1 MIQKTDVLIIGA
13 GITGTSIARELSKYE
28 VKVTLVEKEPD
39 VGWGQSKASFGICH
53 PGARWPHGS
62 LAQRMIHES
71 HQGWDQLIDEL
82 EIEFQRIGEL
92 VLAFNEEEIQHLQL
106 LKAQGEK
113 NGVQGLE
120 LLSQQETLRLEPSVN
135 PNIQASLYLPRAGVF
150 NPFELVI
157 AFYENA
163 KTNGIDTSFETKVIE
178 ISPDPKGF
186 IVSTNRGDF
195 HTKYVVNAAGLF
207 AQAIAQ
213 MIDDHSFSISY
224 ETKSTCIILDKSISE
239 NVKHIVTGIADL
251 KIFHRFKTVMPT
263 YHQNLLIY
271 TPLPEPS
278 RGIEDRALEKQAL
291 DLTLQDAELLVPD
304 IDFKTHMI
312 TAFSGLTARNNRG
325 DFIMEASK
333 KHPKFIHVA
342 LPPPGITCAPAVG
355 KRVVEILKNLGLVLL
370 EKSEFNP
377 NRRRIK
383 RITNCSNSELRDL
396 VNQDPGYGHVI
407 CRCETVTEGE
417 IVEAIRR
424 GATTVDGVKYRTRA
438 GMGRCQGG
446 FCTPRVVRIL
456 AREIGLP
463 EERITKK
470 GWGSRLLLYKS
481 KELLGAQP

>member
-1 MIQKTDVLIIGA
+1 MNPKTDVLIIGA
-13 GITGTSIARELSKYE
+13 GITGTSIAREFSKYE
-28 VKVTLVEKEPD
+28 VKVTVIEKEPD

-62 LAQRMIHES
+62 LAQRMIYES
-71 HQGWDQLIDEL
+71 HQWWDKLIEEL

-92 VLAFNEEEIQHLQL
+92 ALAFDEEEIQHLQL
-106 LKAQGEK
+106 LKAQGDK

-120 LLSQQETLRLEPSVN
+120 LLSKQETLRLEPSVN
-135 PNIQASLYLPRAGVF
+135 PNVRSSLYLHRAGIF
-150 NPFELVI
+150 NPFELVL

-163 KTNGIDTSFETKVIE
+163 KANGVDFYLDTMVTDIC
-178 ISPDPKGF
+178 PDQKGF
-186 IVSTNRGDF
+186 IVKTNGGDI
-195 HTKYVVNAAGLF
+195 HTKYVVNATGLF

-213 MIDDHSFSISY
+213 MIGDDSFSILY
-224 ETKSTCIILDKSISE
+224 ETKSTCIILDKSSGEKI
-239 NVKHIVTGIADL
+239 KHIITGIADL

-271 TPLPEPS
+271 TPIPEPS
-278 RGIEDRALEKQAL
+278 RGIEDRSVEKRAI
-291 DLTLQDAELLVPD
+291 DLTLQDAKLLVPD

-325 DFIMEASK
+325 DFIMEVSK
-333 KHPKFIHVA
+333 KRPGFINVA

-355 KRVVEILKNLGLVLL
+355 KRVVEILKNAGLLL
-370 EKSEFNP
+370 SEKSDFNP
-377 NRRRIK
+377 HRKRIK
-383 RITNCSNSELRDL
+383 RITYCSNNEIQSL
-396 VNQDPGYGHVI
+396 VNQNSGYGHVI

-424 GATTVDGVKYRTRA
+424 GATTVDGIKYRTRA

-470 GWGSRLLLYKS
+470 GGGSLLLLYKS
-481 KELLGAQP
+481 KELLGAQS